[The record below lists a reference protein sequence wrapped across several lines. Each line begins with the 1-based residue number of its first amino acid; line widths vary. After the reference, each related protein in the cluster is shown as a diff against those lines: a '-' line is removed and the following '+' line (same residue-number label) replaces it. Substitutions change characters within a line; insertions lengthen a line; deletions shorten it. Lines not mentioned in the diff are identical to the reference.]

1 MESTLTANDLDP
13 RIRRTRQL
21 LFKAL
26 GELLAEKN
34 FDEISVQDIAE
45 RATVNRATFY
55 DHFTDKFALLEAKIT
70 EQFRSRFEE
79 RMAGTEGS
87 CPIAQKQLV
96 LTLCDFL
103 SEVCGCQKRHP
114 QFEPLVESRV
124 KSVLRDYLLECI
136 LKQGFTHAESELRA
150 ALASWAIYGAALE
163 WSRNKKISAEAMADK
178 VLPLV
183 RPALYC

>member
-1 MESTLTANDLDP
+1 METQAATPDLDP

-21 LFKAL
+21 LFNAL
-26 GELLAEKN
+26 GELLAEKH

-45 RATVNRATFY
+45 RSTVNRATFY

-70 EQFRSRFEE
+70 EE

-103 SEVCGCQKRHP
+103 SEVCSCQKRHP
-114 QFEPLVESRV
+114 QFETLVESRV
-124 KSVLRDYLLECI
+124 KSVLREYLLNGI
-136 LKQGFTHAESELRA
+136 LKQGFPRAEAELRA
-150 ALASWAIYGAALE
+150 TLASWAIYGAALE
-163 WSRNKKISAEAMADK
+163 WSRNQATTAEAMADM
-178 VLPLV
+178 VLPLI